1 MQLRAE
7 QRLFSP
13 PEKTTQVSRE
23 PCGPS
28 GRDIVLGLGGT
39 TRIPIVSAR
48 SYQWMAQAHGHPEVW
63 PAAYPTVGLRRPT
76 TSSGIGSRHGQIP
89 KKQRCRSLQL
99 FDAENSLGVFSLPQI
114 FRPARR
120 GFARK
125 NAFRSAKCRSIA
137 ALAASTDS

>member
-1 MQLRAE
+1 MPHRMRAVAIIDVPTIE
-7 QRLFSP
+7 IIDRMGSHQSM
-13 PEKTTQVSRE
+13 
-23 PCGPS
+23 
-28 GRDIVLGLGGT
+28 
-39 TRIPIVSAR
+39 AR
-48 SYQWMAQAHGHPEVW
+48 ADRHHDVW
-63 PAAYPTVGLRRPT
+63 PVTHPTAGRRRPT
-76 TSSGIGSRHGQIP
+76 TPSGPGSRDVQSP

-137 ALAASTDS
+137 PLHASIDS